1 MRKKFELTHIELAQF
16 NRLRPIQGEALAF
29 WARVAL
35 NRELD
40 PKSVISEGLKFTALP
55 KGHGKWWSFP
65 IPLKCKKQPVYG
77 EA

>member
-1 MRKKFELTHIELAQF
+1 MRKKFELDPRERDQF
-16 NRLRPIQGEALAF
+16 ERLRPIQGEALAF
-29 WARVAL
+29 WARVAAR
-35 NRELD
+35 RELD
-40 PKSVISEGLKFTALP
+40 PKSVISAGYNFTALP